1 MIDFSVPPEIAE
13 LRKGVSD
20 FMDRHVYPAER
31 EMSDE
36 GEGLPLERLRAI
48 QAQAKAHGLWAP
60 HMPVE
65 VGGMGIGVVG
75 LALLNEVIGR
85 SPIGPISLGCQA
97 PDAGNCEI
105 LHLYGTEAQKRTLAT
120 PQRGGGDPLV
130 LLHDRARGA
139 PAPIRPA
146 SAPPPCST
154 ATTG

>member
-13 LRKGVSD
+13 VRKAVGD

-36 GEGLPLERLRAI
+36 GEGLPLELLRTL
-48 QAQAKAHGLWAP
+48 QGKAKASGLWAP

-65 VGGMGIGVVG
+65 VGGLGIGVVA

-85 SPIGPISLGCQA
+85 SPIGPIVLGCQA

-105 LHLYGTEAQKRTLAT
+105 LHLYGTEAQKRRWLIPNVA
-120 PQRGGGDPLV
+120 GE
-130 LLHDRARGA
+130 
-139 PAPIRPA
+139 
-146 SAPPPCST
+146 
-154 ATTG
+154 